1 MRRLFFFFFFFTEPS
16 KSTETGLSGRD
27 PFPRAPFSLLLD
39 IGTLAQS
46 PGDLGRGHDAL
57 TASPSTLDPGTC
69 GQAQGHAAR
78 PRDTRPGPGTLAAL
92 GRSGTSE
99 GASERKP
106 QRGGGWLRS
115 ALVSCFYSEAPF
127 PSYGSCGC
135 LSLGPPPP
143 PTAGPRM
150 GWPSAVPCVPW
161 EGFRASG
168 WCSVRS

>member
-1 MRRLFFFFFFFTEPS
+1 MRRLFFFFTEPS

-39 IGTLAQS
+39 IGTLAQP

-57 TASPSTLDPGTC
+57 TASPSTSDPGTL
-69 GQAQGHAAR
+69 GQAQGRWPPWGEA
-78 PRDTRPGPGTLAAL
+78 
-92 GRSGTSE
+92 E
-99 GASERKP
+99 P
-106 QRGGGWLRS
+106 QRGRPRGSLRE
-115 ALVSCFYSEAPF
+115 EAAGCVLLWSPAF
-127 PSYGSCGC
+127 TQRPPSPAMGAVGAS
-135 LSLGPPPP
+135 PWDAPT
-143 PTAGPRM
+143 PTAVPRM